1 MKLLLLI
8 FPVALMVTCSQIAVK
23 WRADYLNIEANA
35 TNTLDRL
42 WIFLIDPI
50 ILASYFTALVGS
62 FAWLYVVTKFPLT
75 IAFPVYI
82 GMTFVLVLLGGAF
95 FLGEQINA
103 QKIAAISLISLGIIV
118 GVSTS

>member
-23 WRADYLNIEANA
+23 WRADYLNIEGGSSI
-35 TNTLDRL
+35 LERL
-42 WIFLIDPI
+42 WVFLTDPI
-50 ILASYFTALVGS
+50 ILIAYIVALVGS

-95 FLGEQINA
+95 FLGEHINL
-103 QKIAAISLISLGIIV
+103 QKIAAILLISVGIVV
-118 GVSTS
+118 GVLTD